1 MKRLIQ
7 IATVVLVASSS
18 LSACF
23 PLAVGA
29 VGGGVMVAADRR
41 TTGAQVDDQAIE
53 LKASSKIQ
61 DAYANNVHVN
71 VISYNRR
78 VLLVGSVPSQAHRE
92 RIEQLIKE
100 IENVR
105 GVFNELKVA
114 NSASLTERS
123 SDSLLTARVKTA
135 LLENAELS
143 FNSFKVTTERGTVYL
158 MGLVTQREADL
169 SAEIVRTVSSVQR
182 VVRVFEIIT
191 EEQRKSGQP
200 VDSGHSTPVS
210 DAEVPSTS
218 SNQENTGVTVTP
230 VP

>member
-1 MKRLIQ
+1 MKRLL
-7 IATVVLVASSS
+7 ALVAALLLASIS

-23 PLAVGA
+23 PLVVGA
-29 VGGGVMVAADRR
+29 VGGGALVAADRR

-53 LKASSKIQ
+53 LKAASRIQ
-61 DAYANNVHVN
+61 ELYANNVHVN
-71 VISYNRR
+71 TTSYNRR
-78 VLLVGSVPSQAHRE
+78 VLLTGSVPSETHKE
-92 RIEQLIKE
+92 RIEQSVKD

-105 GVFNELKVA
+105 TVFNELKVA

-123 SDSLLTARVKTA
+123 SDSLLTARVKAA

-143 FNSFKVTTERGTVYL
+143 VNSFKVTTERSTVYL
-158 MGLVTQREADL
+158 LGLVTQRESEQA
-169 SAEIVRTVSSVQR
+169 AEIVRAVPSVQR

-200 VDSGHSTPVS
+200 VDTGSSAPGSEESAAPAS
-210 DAEVPSTS
+210 RPAED
-218 SNQENTGVTVTP
+218 TGVTVTP